1 MFIGVSGPKVI
12 DRHDVAKMNKAPIIF
27 AMANPTP
34 EIDPAEAKAG
44 CPDAIIATGRSDFP
58 NQINNVMCFPFLF
71 RGTLDT
77 RSRDINHTMKMAA
90 SMALAE
96 LAREPVPAEVS
107 RAYQGRHFEFGA
119 DYIVPTPFDPRLL
132 VKISTA
138 VAKAA
143 IESGAAKHI
152 ITDWKEYEY
161 RLKARVM
168 HTTFQ

>member
-1 MFIGVSGPKVI
+1 MFIGVSGANVI
-12 DRHDVAKMNKAPIIF
+12 DRHDVAKMSKGPIIF
-27 AMANPTP
+27 ALANPIP
-34 EIDPAEAKAG
+34 EISPAEAKAG
-44 CPDAIIATGRSDFP
+44 CPDAIIATGRSDYP

-90 SMALAE
+90 AMALAE
-96 LAREPVPAEVS
+96 LAREPVPEEVS
-107 RAYQGRHFEFGA
+107 NAYQGRHFEFGA

-152 ITDWKEYEY
+152 ITDWKEYEN
-161 RLKARVM
+161 
-168 HTTFQ
+168 